1 MGKPGIPGSRWEKVM
16 AQQTALNRPN
26 RSLFGAVI
34 ASTWQGII
42 KDLRTPYRPERHY
55 MRGPGPK
62 WHAKHP
68 YGMAEGG
75 IRPGRTR

>member
-1 MGKPGIPGSRWEKVM
+1 M
-16 AQQTALNRPN
+16 AQETAIGRRDV
-26 RSLFGAVI
+26 RSRSVFGAVV

-62 WHAKHP
+62 WHAKHAQAVASEAP
-68 YGMAEGG
+68 SVPGLARIEG
-75 IRPGRTR
+75 

>member
-1 MGKPGIPGSRWEKVM
+1 M
-16 AQQTALNRPN
+16 AQETAIGRPDV
-26 RSLFGAVI
+26 RSRSIFGAVV
-34 ASTWQGII
+34 ATTWQGIV

-68 YGMAEGG
+68 YGASEASS
-75 IRPGRTR
+75 RPQNAR

>member
-1 MGKPGIPGSRWEKVM
+1 M
-16 AQQTALNRPN
+16 AQNAATIGRSDTHS

-34 ASTWQGII
+34 ASTWQGLV

-68 YGMAEGG
+68 NAIIEPAKAQNA
-75 IRPGRTR
+75 R